1 MCVPWKTRGV
11 LFEGKRV
18 YFHRLKKRTL
28 ENEKLM
34 LPEWTVS
41 GNGGIFM
48 GNRKKADDVLPFPKE
63 LALGIAVI

>member
-11 LFEGKRV
+11 LFKGKRV
-18 YFHRLKKRTL
+18 YFHRLKKSAL

-48 GNRKKADDVLPFPKE
+48 GNRKKADVRKGKIPSLNGR
-63 LALGIAVI
+63 ALNF